1 MMFLVKRNVFSYMNE
16 AGNSLI

>member
-1 MMFLVKRNVFSYMNE
+1 MFLVKRNVFSYMNE